1 MTEIEAA
8 VADTNALI
16 LYATKSSRLGGR
28 ARRLFEAAEQRDTV
42 IYVPLAVVWE
52 LAIANRAG
60 RVKLRQSV
68 AQFVDDL
75 VSNPAFAPYDLTL
88 DQIYT
93 AANLGFNRDPFDALI
108 VAAAQLLAL
117 PLLTRD
123 AEIIESGAVPV
134 IW

>member
-1 MTEIEAA
+1 MADFEAA

-16 LYATKSSRLGGR
+16 YHATKSSRLGGR
-28 ARRLFEAAEQRDTV
+28 ARRLFEATEQRQAM

-52 LAIANRAG
+52 LALADRAG

-68 AQFVDDL
+68 PQLFDDL
-75 VSNPAFAPYDLTL
+75 FSNPAFAPYDLTL

-93 AANLGFNRDPFDALI
+93 ATDLRFNRDPFDALI
-108 VAAAQLLAL
+108 VAAALSLEL
-117 PLLTRD
+117 PLVTRD
-123 AEIIESGAVPV
+123 TEIAESRAVRV